1 MSREQVIDTWVCA
14 AALADS
20 RRGELARLVDAS
32 RAVWGGAP
40 AVAAALLWK
49 QYAWYLVETALR
61 GWYSGSVPDLA
72 LDVVEVRFRAT
83 APYVEVRAAR
93 SIQVPAR
100 TDAEFVSWFGAEVVK
115 GHLTPVLESL
125 HDLTRAGRRLLWG
138 SVAHAIALPLAERVP
153 DPARTVPALLERL
166 GPPLDGLVVVSGDDD
181 SLVRRTC
188 CLAFRCDEPV
198 ICSYCP
204 IRQADCA
211 PLTRQV
217 F

>member
-1 MSREQVIDTWVCA
+1 MSREQLIDTWVCA

-20 RRGELARLVDAS
+20 RRGEPARLVDAS
-32 RAVWGGAP
+32 REIWGGAP

-49 QYAWYLVETALR
+49 QYAWYLVDTALC

-72 LDVVEVRFRAT
+72 LDVVEVRFRSV
-83 APYVEVRAAR
+83 APHVEVRTSR
-93 SIQVPAR
+93 TLEVPAR
-100 TDAEFVSWFGAEVVK
+100 TDAEFVRWFGAEVVK

-138 SVAHAIALPLAERVP
+138 SVAHALAQGLADRVA
-153 DPARTVPALLERL
+153 DPARTVPALLSRL
-166 GPPLDGLVVVSGDDD
+166 GAPLHGLVEFGPDGDG
-181 SLVRRTC
+181 LVRRTC

-198 ICSYCP
+198 ICAYCP
-204 IRQADCA
+204 IRQAGCA